1 MSEYATSN
9 FAEDKGDIGAAIQ
22 GRQFS
27 YLNEIC
33 AVDPIVAA
41 KVRLTIDEM
50 NRFCVFGP
58 IRERKTQPGNGD
70 SPRFNVINRIRSQK
84 RNDIRHHQ
92 TTPLRIGLLF
102 PNQITVFKFSF
113 ENGSVRVP

>member
-33 AVDPIVAA
+33 AVDPIIAA

-50 NRFCVFGP
+50 NRFAFLALSGSGKHSLETE
-58 IRERKTQPGNGD
+58 ILRD
-70 SPRFNVINRIRSQK
+70 SM
-84 RNDIRHHQ
+84 
-92 TTPLRIGLLF
+92 
-102 PNQITVFKFSF
+102 
-113 ENGSVRVP
+113 